1 MKLSSPCGDKLQ
13 CLVFSI
19 RSPPLSYRPL
29 AGISCNPFVKYALT
43 GDVYGY
49 RPLAGISCNRC
60 KLCGEPI
67 DVKLSSPCG
76 DKLQCLVFSIRSPP
90 LSYRPLA
97 GISCNPFVKYALT
110 GDVYGYRPLAGI
122 SCNQNVPG
130 YSVRPGLSS
139 PCGDKLQSRI
149 SFSACSM
156 RSRLSS
162 PCGDKLQSGRLN
174 RCIAACGYR
183 PLAGI
188 SCNSRTAPK
197 RNSFPA
203 FFKACSAITR

>member
-1 MKLSSPCGDKLQ
+1 MLGIGFIITHFVAMQKPQQRKYHSSCNRSVHRGTAHGKQRVKVCKRKTPHLFLMRSFLPPCGDKLQFSNNIIDSKIMRLSSPCGDKLQ
-13 CLVFSI
+13 
-19 RSPPLSYRPL
+19 
-29 AGISCNPFVKYALT
+29 
-43 GDVYGY
+43 
-49 RPLAGISCNRC
+49 
-60 KLCGEPI
+60 
-67 DVKLSSPCG
+67 
-76 DKLQCLVFSIRSPP
+76 
-90 LSYRPLA
+90 
-97 GISCNPFVKYALT
+97 
-110 GDVYGYRPLAGI
+110 
-122 SCNQNVPG
+122 
-130 YSVRPGLSS
+130 SVREVCTHWRRLRLSS